1 MTEARRRRPS
11 SREKLLAAAAE
22 LVGKIGARRLT
33 LAAVAERAGIS
44 KGGLLYHFP
53 SKDALLQGMIERLVD
68 DGVSAKDQFRREMR
82 GKPNLEAR
90 VSIAA
95 SLKIRQAQMN
105 DVANGL
111 LAALAENPKL
121 LDPVRRVIAEHW
133 QAMKAGSDD
142 VDAAL
147 VAWLAIEGLGSL
159 EMHGISPASREDR
172 TRIAHAVVRLLD
184 KGLPR

>member
-1 MTEARRRRPS
+1 MSDDSPRRKS
-11 SREKLLAAAAE
+11 SRDKLLAAAAE
-22 LVGKIGARRLT
+22 LVGEIGARRLT
-33 LAAVAERAGIS
+33 LEAVATRAGVS

-53 SKDALLQGMIERLVD
+53 NKSALLQGMIERLLD
-68 DGVSAKDQFRREMR
+68 DALSARDQFRREMR

-95 SLKIRQAQMN
+95 TLKIRQGQAN

-111 LAALAENPKL
+111 LAALAENPTL

-172 TRIAHAVVRLLD
+172 ARIAQAVVRLLD
-184 KGLPR
+184 KGMP